1 MINNRYEPELKQKV
15 LRLYLEEGRT
25 KKSLTEEYN
34 LGQGTLT
41 YCLQQYRKE
50 CDNSPIKR
58 EESDSYEVAKKLRK
72 EIEEL
77 KKENDKI
84 IFVGAFLHSEVCLL
98 ISYLLRLNFYNL

>member
-1 MINNRYEPELKQKV
+1 MTNNRYELELKQKV

-41 YCLQQYRKE
+41 YWLQQYRKE
-50 CDNSPIKR
+50 CDNSPTKR

-77 KKENDKI
+77 KIAPRFFSLKI
-84 IFVGAFLHSEVCLL
+84 YTLHYYGKK
-98 ISYLLRLNFYNL
+98 IQHK